1 MRRPRSSRRANPARD
16 WWASQSAASASFT
29 GTSAPARFTRYAKP
43 STRAAGLDAPA
54 TPDAVFGVLS
64 LILWALLFIV
74 TFKYVVVLLH
84 ADNNGE
90 G

>member
-1 MRRPRSSRRANPARD
+1 
-16 WWASQSAASASFT
+16 
-29 GTSAPARFTRYAKP
+29 
-43 STRAAGLDAPA
+43 
-54 TPDAVFGVLS
+54 VFGVLS